1 MKRVLAA
8 LLLLCAVTMSADAA
22 AQTQMNVYFAA
33 NAMDEETAGALMEL
47 TRQAFPQAQWRAIG
61 PTGERDLR
69 ALILGDD
76 MPDLIVCAPSEASLW
91 VSDGLFI
98 ALDGCLTDAPRI
110 SEPVLDACVQD
121 ETLFML
127 PLTAKHRQMAVNR
140 RLLEKRRM
148 GYMANTIE
156 HPIWYPMEFDQLLEE
171 FALADHPALEIW
183 PAEPETCGALEALL
197 QALYGGAWLTEGG
210 RNRTGGS
217 HQRAGVAGMAARP
230 GAGRPDCAGREQGR
244 SADAFFERGNR
255 PVHGLADGRRA
266 ALRPRIGEKRR

>member
-1 MKRVLAA
+1 MRVKRVLAA
-8 LLLLCAVTMSADAA
+8 LLLLCTVTMSVGAA

-33 NAMDEETAGALMEL
+33 NAMDEETAGALMER

-98 ALDGCLTDAPRI
+98 ALDGCLTDVSRI

-127 PLTAKHRQMAVNR
+127 PLTAKHRQMAVHR
-140 RLLEKRRM
+140 RLLDKRR
-148 GYMANTIE
+148 
-156 HPIWYPMEFDQLLEE
+156 
-171 FALADHPALEIW
+171 
-183 PAEPETCGALEALL
+183 
-197 QALYGGAWLTEGG
+197 
-210 RNRTGGS
+210 
-217 HQRAGVAGMAARP
+217 
-230 GAGRPDCAGREQGR
+230 
-244 SADAFFERGNR
+244 RG
-255 PVHGLADGRRA
+255 
-266 ALRPRIGEKRR
+266 